1 MAEEAIE
8 MNGKY
13 ELTNLE
19 RLFECCTLDVAT
31 NNQTFYEGY
40 KKSPGFTGLYF
51 KDDNTFF
58 AVYPTVDG
66 PTVFF
71 GGKEYAINEALT
83 ITLSKDGQSRTF
95 RIGDYGIVI
104 SYSKSPFIGLDC
116 WSDEID
122 VDLFFMIAQRY
133 KDQDFYDQYTLGR

>member
-1 MAEEAIE
+1 
-8 MNGKY
+8 MNGKH

-19 RLFECCTLDVAT
+19 IPIEYCMLDVVT
-31 NNQTFYEGY
+31 GNQTFYRGNS
-40 KKSPGFTGLYF
+40 KIPGFTGLYF
-51 KDDNTFF
+51 RDDSTFF
-58 AVYPTVDG
+58 AIYPTEHG

-95 RIGDYGIVI
+95 RIDDYGIVI
-104 SYSKSPFIGLDC
+104 SYMTSPYIGFDI

-133 KDQDFYDQYTLGR
+133 KDQDFYDRYTLGG